1 MKQPKIFGHGPYVG
15 TTGYNN
21 HTRDFFRGISK
32 HFPLKFRNF
41 TVGSGWLRERSIWR
55 MNTIVCEMAW
65 FFGTLSTYRG
75 LTRCIVHSHQTS
87 QGGCDDF
94 L

>member
-32 HFPLKFRNF
+32 YFPLKFRNF
-41 TVGSGWLRERSIWR
+41 TVGSSYKGISDNPHDGEPYLNKQDKKILHQQ
-55 MNTIVCEMAW
+55 
-65 FFGTLSTYRG
+65 TLWIYR
-75 LTRCIVHSHQTS
+75 
-87 QGGCDDF
+87 F